1 MLGSIRSGAH
11 EMSKQKTHKATMK
24 RVKIT
29 GRKKV
34 VFQRPG
40 GRHLR
45 SAKTPKTL
53 RGFRGKGVAKRGEM
67 RRLQKILFLRPTPED
82 EPKKVAKDPA
92 ALEAAAKVRGA
103 AKAANK
109 EAIKAAPKKEAKGK
123 SPATEKSKA
132 RAAFKAKAIARAA
145 KAKA

>member
-1 MLGSIRSGAH
+1 
-11 EMSKQKTHKATMK
+11 MSKQKSHKATLK

-45 SAKTPKTL
+45 SAKSPKTL

-67 RRLQKILFLRPTPED
+67 RRLQKILHLRPTPAD
-82 EPKKVAKDPA
+82 EPKLNKACPA
-92 ALEAAAKVRGA
+92 CTSG
-103 AKAANK
+103 
-109 EAIKAAPKKEAKGK
+109 GC
-123 SPATEKSKA
+123 ATEKKA
-132 RAAFKAKAIARAA
+132 
-145 KAKA
+145 